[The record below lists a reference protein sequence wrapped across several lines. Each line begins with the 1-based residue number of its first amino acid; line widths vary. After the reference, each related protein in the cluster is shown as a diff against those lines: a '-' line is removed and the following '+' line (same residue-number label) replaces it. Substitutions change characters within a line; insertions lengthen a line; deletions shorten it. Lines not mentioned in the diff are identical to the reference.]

1 MEGFLFQASI
11 FLAAAVIAVPLA
23 ARLGLGSVLGYLAAG
38 IVIGPIM
45 GFVGG
50 HETLELQ
57 HFAEFGVVMMLF
69 LIGLELEPRALWDM
83 RHRLLG
89 LGGLQISLTTLFVM
103 VGAMM
108 FGLTVSMAFAVGLIF
123 ALSSTAIVLQTLSEK
138 GLMQTGG
145 GRSSF
150 SVLLTQDIAVIPMLA
165 LLPLLAWPKSPD
177 VVLSETLERMGQ
189 TDAVSPKT
197 GGAHEAAATFID
209 SLPGW
214 GVTLV
219 TLAAGV
225 AVVDA
230 CRAVGVDATLKWPN
244 DVLVGDDDSERGGR
258 KLSGILTEM
267 EGEADRVSWLLVGIG
282 LNANIAGDALPA
294 GATSLQEQVGAVDRR
309 AVLQTILES
318 LSTLVADPDTVL
330 DRWRAYSSTLG
341 RTVRVDTGREQI
353 EGTAVDVQFPGAL
366 VVDTDSGEQI
376 VHAGDCEHLRP
387 A

>member
-1 MEGFLFQASI
+1 MNETRREL
-11 FLAAAVIAVPLA
+11 LAAFAAGPATGPALAERLGVSRAAVWKQVEALRDDGFAIESTDDGYAITAVPDYGAAAIEYELDAPYTVEYHDSIGSTNDRARELA
-23 ARLGLGSVLGYLAAG
+23 ADGDRD
-38 IVIGPIM
+38 
-45 GFVGG
+45 
-50 HETLELQ
+50 
-57 HFAEFGVVMMLF
+57 VVVVAD
-69 LIGLELEPRALWDM
+69 E
-83 RHRLLG
+83 
-89 LGGLQISLTTLFVM
+89 
-103 VGAMM
+103 
-108 FGLTVSMAFAVGLIF
+108 
-123 ALSSTAIVLQTLSEK
+123 
-138 GLMQTGG
+138 QTGG
-145 GRSSF
+145 RGR
-150 SVLLTQDIAVIPMLA
+150 
-165 LLPLLAWPKSPD
+165 
-177 VVLSETLERMGQ
+177 LERSW
-189 TDAVSPKT
+189 DSPS
-197 GGAHEAAATFID
+197 GGIWASTVFD
-209 SLPGW
+209 PSLPAAH
-214 GVTLV
+214 VPLV

-244 DVLVGDDDSERGGR
+244 DVLVGDDSEGGDADATADADRGDAADSDAADRGGR

>member
-1 MEGFLFQASI
+1 MNETRREL
-11 FLAAAVIAVPLA
+11 LAAFAEGPATGPALAERLGVSRAAVWKQVEALREAGFAIESTDDGYAITAVPDYGAAAIEYELDAPYTVEYHDSIGSTNDRARELA
-23 ARLGLGSVLGYLAAG
+23 ADGDRD
-38 IVIGPIM
+38 
-45 GFVGG
+45 
-50 HETLELQ
+50 
-57 HFAEFGVVMMLF
+57 VVVVAD
-69 LIGLELEPRALWDM
+69 E
-83 RHRLLG
+83 
-89 LGGLQISLTTLFVM
+89 
-103 VGAMM
+103 
-108 FGLTVSMAFAVGLIF
+108 
-123 ALSSTAIVLQTLSEK
+123 
-138 GLMQTGG
+138 QTGG
-145 GRSSF
+145 RGR
-150 SVLLTQDIAVIPMLA
+150 
-165 LLPLLAWPKSPD
+165 
-177 VVLSETLERMGQ
+177 LERSW
-189 TDAVSPKT
+189 DSPP
-197 GGAHEAAATFID
+197 GGIWASTVLD
-209 SLPGW
+209 PSLPAAH
-214 GVTLV
+214 VPLV

-244 DVLVGDDDSERGGR
+244 DVLVGTDTDSERGDAAATADAADSERGGR

-267 EGEADRVSWLLVGIG
+267 EDEADRVSWLLVGIG
-282 LNANIAGDALPA
+282 LNANIAGNALPD

>member
-1 MEGFLFQASI
+1 MNETRREL
-11 FLAAAVIAVPLA
+11 LAAFAEGPATGPALAERLGVSRAAVWKQVEALREAGFAIESTDDGYAITAVPDYGAAAIEYELDAPYTVEYHDSIGSTNDRARELA
-23 ARLGLGSVLGYLAAG
+23 ADGDRD
-38 IVIGPIM
+38 
-45 GFVGG
+45 
-50 HETLELQ
+50 
-57 HFAEFGVVMMLF
+57 VVVVAD
-69 LIGLELEPRALWDM
+69 E
-83 RHRLLG
+83 
-89 LGGLQISLTTLFVM
+89 
-103 VGAMM
+103 
-108 FGLTVSMAFAVGLIF
+108 
-123 ALSSTAIVLQTLSEK
+123 
-138 GLMQTGG
+138 QTGG
-145 GRSSF
+145 RGR
-150 SVLLTQDIAVIPMLA
+150 
-165 LLPLLAWPKSPD
+165 
-177 VVLSETLERMGQ
+177 LERSW
-189 TDAVSPKT
+189 DSPP
-197 GGAHEAAATFID
+197 GGIWASTVLD
-209 SLPGW
+209 PSLPAAH
-214 GVTLV
+214 VPLV

-225 AVVDA
+225 AVVAA

-244 DVLVGDDDSERGGR
+244 DVLVGTDTDSERGDAAATADAADSERGGR

-282 LNANIAGDALPA
+282 LNANIAGNALPD

-376 VHAGDCEHLRP
+376 VHAGDCEHLRL